1 MTDSGSVFVQ
11 ISDENVHHVREI
23 CDEIFGAENFVTM
36 IKFQKV
42 GSQAAN
48 LIASTTDY
56 LIWYAKNKEQIKY
69 YQLFVN
75 RKIGSASFDMYNN
88 LELEDG
94 TIIRLTTEQM
104 QKNILNGR
112 KFQLTPLYSDGETNS
127 STEPLIFE
135 GKKFFP
141 PVGKHW
147 KTTIEGMNRLID
159 ANRISYSGN
168 GIRYKRYIDDFPVMN
183 LDDYWDDT
191 GGATNMKFVVQT
203 STKVIQ
209 RCMLMTTDPNDLVLD
224 ITCGSGTT
232 AYVAEQ
238 WGRRWITCDTSRVA
252 IAIARQRLL
261 TAVYDYYELKD
272 ENRGVSSGFNY
283 KTVPHI
289 TLKSIANDEKPNEEI
304 LYDQP
309 KIDTKKIRVSG
320 PFTVEALP
328 APVVFSPDEAANFE
342 TDSNEAAKHSDWS
355 EQMKATG
362 INGVHGEKLKFTSIE
377 LFSGTKWIN
386 AEAYTEEG
394 KRAFISFAN
403 EYSLMDTNRVY
414 KAYEEA
420 LKFPPVDMI
429 IFAAF
434 QFDPMAVEEIEELK
448 KLNDKI
454 ELLQVNMNT
463 DLLTQDLRRKAKT
476 DSLFWFVGQPDI
488 SLEKIKDNS
497 YRVKV
502 SGFEYNYH

>member
-1 MTDSGSVFVQ
+1 M
-11 ISDENVHHVREI
+11 
-23 CDEIFGAENFVTM
+23 
-36 IKFQKV
+36 
-42 GSQAAN
+42 
-48 LIASTTDY
+48 
-56 LIWYAKNKEQIKY
+56 
-69 YQLFVN
+69 
-75 RKIGSASFDMYNN
+75 
-88 LELEDG
+88 
-94 TIIRLTTEQM
+94 
-104 QKNILNGR
+104 
-112 KFQLTPLYSDGETNS
+112 
-127 STEPLIFE
+127 
-135 GKKFFP
+135 
-141 PVGKHW
+141 
-147 KTTIEGMNRLID
+147 
-159 ANRISYSGN
+159 
-168 GIRYKRYIDDFPVMN
+168 
-183 LDDYWDDT
+183 
-191 GGATNMKFVVQT
+191 
-203 STKVIQ
+203 
-209 RCMLMTTDPNDLVLD
+209 
-224 ITCGSGTT
+224 
-232 AYVAEQ
+232 
-238 WGRRWITCDTSRVA
+238 
-252 IAIARQRLL
+252 
-261 TAVYDYYELKD
+261 
-272 ENRGVSSGFNY
+272 
-283 KTVPHI
+283 
-289 TLKSIANDEKPNEEI
+289 KSIANDEKPNEEI

-328 APVVFSPDEAANFE
+328 APVVFSPDEATNFE

>member
-1 MTDSGSVFVQ
+1 
-11 ISDENVHHVREI
+11 
-23 CDEIFGAENFVTM
+23 
-36 IKFQKV
+36 
-42 GSQAAN
+42 
-48 LIASTTDY
+48 
-56 LIWYAKNKEQIKY
+56 
-69 YQLFVN
+69 
-75 RKIGSASFDMYNN
+75 
-88 LELEDG
+88 
-94 TIIRLTTEQM
+94 
-104 QKNILNGR
+104 
-112 KFQLTPLYSDGETNS
+112 
-127 STEPLIFE
+127 
-135 GKKFFP
+135 
-141 PVGKHW
+141 
-147 KTTIEGMNRLID
+147 
-159 ANRISYSGN
+159 
-168 GIRYKRYIDDFPVMN
+168 
-183 LDDYWDDT
+183 
-191 GGATNMKFVVQT
+191 
-203 STKVIQ
+203 
-209 RCMLMTTDPNDLVLD
+209 
-224 ITCGSGTT
+224 
-232 AYVAEQ
+232 
-238 WGRRWITCDTSRVA
+238 
-252 IAIARQRLL
+252 
-261 TAVYDYYELKD
+261 
-272 ENRGVSSGFNY
+272 
-283 KTVPHI
+283 
-289 TLKSIANDEKPNEEI
+289 
-304 LYDQP
+304 
-309 KIDTKKIRVSG
+309 
-320 PFTVEALP
+320 
-328 APVVFSPDEAANFE
+328 
-342 TDSNEAAKHSDWS
+342 
-355 EQMKATG
+355 MKATG